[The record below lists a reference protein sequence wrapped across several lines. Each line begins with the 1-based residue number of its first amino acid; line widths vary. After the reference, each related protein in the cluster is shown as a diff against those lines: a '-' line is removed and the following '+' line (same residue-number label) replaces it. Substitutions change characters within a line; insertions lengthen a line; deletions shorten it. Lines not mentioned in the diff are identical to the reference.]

1 MEVYKVCIINDFTLL
16 FIYEYSNIISL
27 VNINTMHKDDIKIFN
42 LDYILDAEIV
52 RNDIF
57 FVGRGQYI
65 VKYNL
70 ISKKT
75 NCFEISNTN
84 DAIYTSIRKIN
95 DLFFIANM
103 NAKTVEVWNTK
114 NKKMLYN
121 FFSGEFVREI
131 IYDNYLNI
139 IIVLTTETEDFG
151 YLLFFHLSEEKLYSL
166 NVRIECL
173 FAPSSV
179 KLFRNNL
186 IIVGGYP
193 PLNIQIHEYP
203 SLSIKKEL
211 ILYQDYPKNIF
222 GCEMGITFFIDY
234 SFINQH
240 QLICPYAGGDIL
252 LIDIINN
259 TCKIVHKD
267 SDTYI
272 FSKIIKNNIIIVSKE
287 GNVIIHK
294 NIYNMKLCN
303 LQNILHKDL
312 QYKDIPLNNN
322 FNEYKVIDSEEDPI
336 HLRIIE

>member
-1 MEVYKVCIINDFTLL
+1 
-16 FIYEYSNIISL
+16 
-27 VNINTMHKDDIKIFN
+27 
-42 LDYILDAEIV
+42 
-52 RNDIF
+52 
-57 FVGRGQYI
+57 
-65 VKYNL
+65 
-70 ISKKT
+70 
-75 NCFEISNTN
+75 
-84 DAIYTSIRKIN
+84 
-95 DLFFIANM
+95 
-103 NAKTVEVWNTK
+103 
-114 NKKMLYN
+114 MLYN

-222 GCEMGITFFIDY
+222 GCEMGITFFY
-234 SFINQH
+234 RLFFYQPTSIN
-240 QLICPYAGGDIL
+240 LSLRRGDIL